1 MFTCDWSG
9 ERLLT
14 AWPYFSLEAFMKILL
29 VEDEE
34 ELSGF
39 VARGLRKCG
48 YAVDT
53 VYDGEE
59 ALDYYN
65 MNAYDV
71 IVLDLNL
78 PQIDG
83 LTVLKEIRNKDKK
96 TKILIL
102 SARSAIKDRVQGLDM
117 GANDYLSKPFDFLE
131 LEARIRSLS
140 RIAYIQ
146 QENEL
151 SCGELNLNMAAKMV
165 SFRGNKIPL
174 TKKEYA
180 ILEYMMLHKGQ
191 TISTEQFLN
200 NVWDSDADLFSD
212 TLKYHI
218 HSMKKKL
225 AEAECNQ
232 ELIQNVRGLGYKIEE
247 AGE

>member
-1 MFTCDWSG
+1 MAD
-9 ERLLT
+9 
-14 AWPYFSLEAFMKILL
+14 SLYLFQDMEDFMKILF

-34 ELSGF
+34 ELSNI
-39 VARGLRKCG
+39 VSRGLRKCG

-53 VYDGEE
+53 AYDGEE
-59 ALDYYN
+59 ALDYYSL
-65 MNAYDV
+65 NAYDV
-71 IVLDLNL
+71 IVLDLNI

-83 LTVLKEIRNKDKK
+83 LTVLRNIRQKDKK

-102 SARSAIKDRVQGLDM
+102 SARSAIEDRVRGLDM
-117 GANDYLSKPFDFLE
+117 GANDYLTKPFDFLE
-131 LEARIRSLS
+131 LEARIRTLS

-151 SCGELNLNMAAKMV
+151 SCDGLNLNMATKV
-165 SFRGNKIPL
+165 VTFHERSLSL

-191 TISTEQFLN
+191 VISTEQLLN
-200 NVWDSDADLFSD
+200 HAWGSDADLFPD

-225 AEAECNQ
+225 AETNCNQ
-232 ELIQNVRGLGYKIEE
+232 ELIQNIRGMGYKIEE
-247 AGE
+247 VRE